1 MMSTITE
8 SVEKEIE
15 ALEVEAQH
23 IADKIKKLRHS
34 DVNDVSMNAF
44 FEFGTYFRDTYDVGS
59 FDVVGDRKGLEG
71 LPEFLYNIYTTSD
84 KFEVSQKEYLPDCLE
99 GNDPYKSD
107 MNPSLI
113 GVIFY
118 DTDDDSGD
126 VYYRFDVKY
135 KSKDADLIN
144 GWIEKYNLK
153 EYFLISINQ

>member
-1 MMSTITE
+1 
-8 SVEKEIE
+8 
-15 ALEVEAQH
+15 
-23 IADKIKKLRHS
+23 
-34 DVNDVSMNAF
+34 
-44 FEFGTYFRDTYDVGS
+44 
-59 FDVVGDRKGLEG
+59 
-71 LPEFLYNIYTTSD
+71 
-84 KFEVSQKEYLPDCLE
+84 
-99 GNDPYKSD
+99 